1 MPKILLATLGTS
13 PAVITTAVDLLK
25 AEGVVLKG
33 VVLLGTTDYDVRAAS
48 DLLANHLPV
57 HDGIGWVEPLV
68 PGDEFSDVDDA
79 NAAIRFLT
87 IACQRM
93 KSLRD
98 NGDEVYVCISGGR
111 KSMAALLALAAQFY
125 GAHRLFHVWVPPD
138 LEEEGEIG
146 RLKSF
151 EAYPEE
157 LNRRLHPLSRPL
169 QDYERPRLVDL
180 PFVGLVSLLPQV
192 LEGLR
197 SPQTVDRAIRKML
210 EGSGLVAGG
219 GVTARGEAVRQIL
232 EGVEATPPPRA
243 GPYKVNIADHHH
255 SGELDAYAH
264 RLCERFPFVVAVRSI
279 EYSQSPTRVDTVPPN
294 KLNVRIRRAKG
305 PTLGLQ
311 LETTAASAGQLE
323 AARRM
328 VEAVVVA
335 H

>member
-125 GAHRLFHVWVPPD
+125 GAHRLFHVWVPPYI
-138 LEEEGEIG
+138 EEEGEVLALQRI
-146 RLKSF
+146 
-151 EAYPEE
+151 EAHPEE
-157 LNRRLHPLSRPL
+157 FNRRLHPLSRPL
-169 QDYERPRLVDL
+169 QDYDRPRLVDL

-197 SPQTVDRAIRKML
+197 SPQSVDREIRKML

-219 GVTARGEAVRQIL
+219 EVTARGETVRRIL
-232 EGVEATPPPRA
+232 DDVEATPPPRP
-243 GPYKVNIADHHH
+243 GSHKVHVADHHYK
-255 SGELDAYAH
+255 GKLQDYAQ
-264 RLCERFPFVVAVRSI
+264 RLGERFPFILGIRSL
-279 EYSQSPTRVDTVPPN
+279 PWDNGPDRVDAVPPN
-294 KLNVRIRRAKG
+294 RLTVRVRLREG
-305 PTLGLQ
+305 PRLALQ

-328 VEAVVVA
+328 VEEFVRER
-335 H
+335 